1 MTTLKAPFPA
11 FGGKSRAAGVVWSRL
26 GPVSNY
32 IEPFCFSAAM
42 LLLRPDPPRIE
53 TVNDLNCYVANFWRA
68 VKEDAA
74 AVAEHADWPVNE
86 ADLHARHRW
95 LVLSE
100 PAVEFRQRMRTD
112 PDYYDPKIAGWW
124 CWGACCWIGSGW
136 CDLSRLDRDQGTRP
150 AISDSGGRGVHSL
163 SEQLPDISGDEGAT
177 GRGVHASAGHK
188 RPETSAQKP
197 HLGDWGRGV
206 HASAGHKRPETWAQ
220 KPHLADWNGQNAVNP
235 AVNVPSELVDKR
247 PVLSGRS
254 ERDNGHGVNR
264 VPGQHSKR
272 VPLGDGNGGSAQK
285 GVNSSGKMPRLAGA
299 RKGDEYYGGNDDA
312 VTCAQRRE
320 WLLEWFHRLED
331 RLRTVRVCCGHW
343 RRVCDSPSVTTR
355 LGTTGILLDP
365 PYPTHEADG
374 TESRSPDLYAT
385 DGDRDE
391 LDKLRDEVLAYCRDR
406 GGDRRMRIAVC
417 GYDTDGYAALEELG
431 WECVAWKSPGRLRQS
446 ERQGEGQRWARA
458 DLVFTVLREAGKCPS
473 NPVLGPGGP

>member
-1 MTTLKAPFPA
+1 MPAGHGGLAGLGGSHGEQMTTLKAPFPA

-136 CDLSRLDRDQGTRP
+136 C
-150 AISDSGGRGVHSL
+150 GVHSL
-163 SEQLPDISGDEGAT
+163 SEQLPDIS
-177 GRGVHASAGHK
+177 
-188 RPETSAQKP
+188 
-197 HLGDWGRGV
+197 
-206 HASAGHKRPETWAQ
+206 
-220 KPHLADWNGQNAVNP
+220 
-235 AVNVPSELVDKR
+235 
-247 PVLSGRS
+247 
-254 ERDNGHGVNR
+254 DNGHGVNR

-272 VPLGDGNGGSAQK
+272 VPLGDGNGGSGQK
-285 GVNSSGKMPRLAGA
+285 GVNSSGKMPEDHRPQLGDAYA
-299 RKGDEYYGGNDDA
+299 RGRGVHANDDA
-312 VTCAQRRE
+312 GTCAQRRE

-431 WECVAWKSPGRLRQS
+431 WECVAWKSPGGYGNRSAKGKANAGR
-446 ERQGEGQRWARA
+446 ERIWFSPYCVRPENAQAT
-458 DLVFTVLREAGKCPS
+458 LF
-473 NPVLGPGGP
+473 